1 MPPPNLQSAF
11 TKVWRNGG
19 GAGADEQTVAHFA
32 REAEAE
38 LAWLH
43 AQRRDGRYR
52 PQPVRRAWI
61 PKPGS
66 KERRPLGMP
75 TGSSYCTGRSRV
87 WGLRWFNAI

>member
-38 LAWLH
+38 LARLH
-43 AQRRDGRYR
+43 AQLRDGTINRNRFGGLGYPSLAAR
-52 PQPVRRAWI
+52 SGGRWGCRRGVHIAQ
-61 PKPGS
+61 GAA
-66 KERRPLGMP
+66 GF
-75 TGSSYCTGRSRV
+75 GD
-87 WGLRWFNAI
+87 